1 VPDDL
6 PANRSGGSWLP
17 LPPRCRNGLS
27 EREWGR
33 LGEQRERRRE
43 ACAGPGPLMR
53 PILWK
58 KVDAIW
64 IYNAGISGLI
74 LGLLIGW
81 WGR

>member
-1 VPDDL
+1 
-6 PANRSGGSWLP
+6 
-17 LPPRCRNGLS
+17 
-27 EREWGR
+27 
-33 LGEQRERRRE
+33 
-43 ACAGPGPLMR
+43 MR